1 MKMPLCP
8 SGQEFG
14 PECNVVI
21 FARKLIGGTYRVSR
35 NKSKILYENGPR
47 SVWSRIWTKM
57 QCGRFCT
64 KNFRY
69 HIQRSKKQTEN
80 SLETK
85 KLKKKNNRVNFL
97 RKCPMSVQLRVLT
110 GMQCCCFCAKTC
122 RYHMR
127 SKKQIKNSLETKM
140 K

>member
-1 MKMPLCP
+1 M
-8 SGQEFG
+8 S
-14 PECNVVI
+14 I
-21 FARKLIGGTYRVSR
+21 
-35 NKSKILYENGPR
+35 
-47 SVWSRIWTKM
+47 WSRIWTGM
-57 QCGRFCT
+57 QCRHFCPKT
-64 KNFRY
+64 YRW
-69 HIQRSKKQTEN
+69 HIQSFKKQIEN
-80 SLETK
+80 FVRKWPKVCLVKNLDQNAMWPFLHKKFQVSYIEVQETNRKFFRNK
-85 KLKKKNNRVNFL
+85 KIKKKKNHRVNFL